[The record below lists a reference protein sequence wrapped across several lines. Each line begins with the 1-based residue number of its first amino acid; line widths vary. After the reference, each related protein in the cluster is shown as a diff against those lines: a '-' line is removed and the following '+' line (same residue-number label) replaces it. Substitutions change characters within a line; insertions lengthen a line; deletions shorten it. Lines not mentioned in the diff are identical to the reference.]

1 MNNILLS
8 IVVPTKNRYEY
19 LFQLMDLLATFDSDE
34 FEMVIQDN
42 SDDNSEFLNKIQLE
56 KYPFVEYFYQ
66 KEPLSQSGNSDQ
78 SILNSKGEYVCFI
91 GDDDGVTRSIVDV
104 VKWMKKENYSILKS
118 AITVF
123 KWPSFL
129 SEKHYDVSGSV
140 LFNKY
145 TKTYRDI
152 NCKQALKGLL
162 QSGIDTLGNM
172 PKVYNG
178 IVKRNI
184 LDLIYNKCGTF
195 FPGPSPDMANAVA
208 LSLVE
213 EKYVYVDYPIIIG
226 GHSVNLGANAGRY
239 KRGLGPLEDQ
249 KFIDQKYKDGWSA
262 RIPKVWASQTVWP
275 ESALTALK
283 AFSADEFMEFVDYEL
298 ILKKFANSHPDYF
311 KLAYNLSTS
320 KRDLTINFIL
330 RRIIYPFLH
339 LKKYY
344 SFKRK
349 NLYGGLLIHRG
360 YVNIAEAEEL
370 LMNEVGYCFNGL
382 KKV

>member
-91 GDDDGVTRSIVDV
+91 GDDDGVTRSIIDV

-118 AITVF
+118 AVTVF

-311 KLAYNLSTS
+311 KLAYKLSFS
-320 KRDLTINFIL
+320 KFSLTCNFIT
-330 RRIIYPFLH
+330 RRFLYPFLNI
-339 LKKYY
+339 KKYY
-344 SFKRK
+344 LYKVK
-349 NLYGGLLIHRG
+349 HLYGGLCIHRG
-360 YVNIAEAEEL
+360 YVDIVEVEEF
-370 LMNEVGYCFNGL
+370 LMNEIGCDFNGL
-382 KKV
+382 KKL

>member
-91 GDDDGVTRSIVDV
+91 GDDDGVTRSIIDV

-118 AITVF
+118 SLTVF
-123 KWPSFL
+123 KWPSFI
-129 SEKHYDVSGSV
+129 SEMHYNVSGSV

-145 TKTYRDI
+145 TKTYREI
-152 NCKQALKGLL
+152 GCRQSLIELL
-162 QSGIDTLGNM
+162 SSGMSTLANM

-178 IVKRNI
+178 IAKRSV
-184 LDLIYNKCGTF
+184 LNKIHDRCGTF

-213 EKYVYVDYPIIIG
+213 EKFVYVDYPIIIG

-239 KRGLGPLEDQ
+239 KRGLGPLEEQ
-249 KFIDQKYKDGWSA
+249 KFIDQKYKDGWST

-283 AFSADEFMEFVDYEL
+283 AFSADEFMGFVDYEL

-311 KLAYNLSTS
+311 KLAYKLSSS
-320 KRDLTINFIL
+320 KFIL
-330 RRIIYPFLH
+330 TCNLITRIFVSPFLNM
-339 LKKYY
+339 KKYY
-344 SFKRK
+344 LYKIKR
-349 NLYGGLLIHRG
+349 LYGGLLIHRG
-360 YVNIAEAEEL
+360 YVNIAEAEDL
-370 LMNEVGYCFNGL
+370 LMNEVGNSFNGL

>member
-91 GDDDGVTRSIVDV
+91 GDDDGVTRSIIDV

-118 AITVF
+118 AVTVF

-129 SEKHYDVSGSV
+129 SEKHYDVGGSV

-349 NLYGGLLIHRG
+349 NLYGGLVIHRG
-360 YVNIAEAEEL
+360 
-370 LMNEVGYCFNGL
+370 
-382 KKV
+382 